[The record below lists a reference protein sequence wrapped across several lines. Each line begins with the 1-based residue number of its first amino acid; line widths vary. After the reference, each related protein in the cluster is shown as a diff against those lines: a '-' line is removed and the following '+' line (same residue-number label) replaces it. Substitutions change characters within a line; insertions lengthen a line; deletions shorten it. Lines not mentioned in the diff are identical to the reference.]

1 MSTGGELKLL
11 QLSEKEK
18 FNGHDWMVFR
28 FRIEQFMQLAEC
40 WDIVFHTND
49 AGVRVGTARPATAA
63 DQLAWDK
70 ANRRAKTIITTNLRP
85 AVVIHVLTTVTA
97 LDTWNALVLRKYN
110 GRRQS
115 GCLPQMAPP
124 RVGK

>member
-1 MSTGGELKLL
+1 MSTGGVLKLP

-18 FNGHDWMVFR
+18 FNGRDWMVFR

-63 DQLAWDK
+63 DQLA
-70 ANRRAKTIITTNLRP
+70 
-85 AVVIHVLTTVTA
+85 
-97 LDTWNALVLRKYN
+97 
-110 GRRQS
+110 
-115 GCLPQMAPP
+115 
-124 RVGK
+124 